1 MAVVTDMS
9 PMAIMMAVMPIMM
22 AVMPIVMMP
31 IVWIVPVPPSWF
43 ITLGKTEKYARAQ
56 WAFLN
61 GYGQQPKPWP

>member
-31 IVWIVPVPPSWF
+31 IVWIVPVPV
-43 ITLGKTEKYARAQ
+43 I
-56 WAFLN
+56 
-61 GYGQQPKPWP
+61 